1 MNIGEKMQ
9 DSVLKGLN
17 NIKNTTTWKY
27 KLTNLNLLAFIET
40 KDFNFIYNQFSTQ
53 PIHHLQCS
61 IGVVGKL
68 DLF

>member
-27 KLTNLNLLAFIET
+27 KLINLNLLAFIET
-40 KDFNFIYNQFSTQ
+40 RLQFYIQSISNSTK
-53 PIHHLQCS
+53 S
-61 IGVVGKL
+61 
-68 DLF
+68 